1 VLYVDA
7 NKSVGDADHI
17 KAFASRRAADEW
29 FNDNDPKGV
38 AFEYEVVQRPNSA
51 SIVKASPKVSPII
64 RKLPGLWSV
73 ARHAF

>member
-38 AFEYEVVQRPNSA
+38 AFEYESCNDQIRLRSCRAKGRAVGPQ
-51 SIVKASPKVSPII
+51 KANQPS
-64 RKLPGLWSV
+64 
-73 ARHAF
+73 